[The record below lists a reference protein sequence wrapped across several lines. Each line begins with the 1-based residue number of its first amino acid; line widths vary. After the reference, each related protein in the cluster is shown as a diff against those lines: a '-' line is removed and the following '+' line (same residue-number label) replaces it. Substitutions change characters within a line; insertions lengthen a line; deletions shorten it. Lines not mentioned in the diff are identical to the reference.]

1 MTWIQSINISEIN
14 KLNPLFCDLL
24 IDLQRQTIKRP
35 VSIASNVNFRFI
47 DPISSLYSFDLF
59 YFLYASYIN
68 KILAIKWIFVLL
80 LIFFVLIL
88 PEHDTLW
95 EQY

>member
-1 MTWIQSINISEIN
+1 MLLKKKKKKKKKRNLGLTLIQSINISKIN

-35 VSIASNVNFRFI
+35 VSIASNVNFRFL

-59 YFLYASYIN
+59 YMHLIS
-68 KILAIKWIFVLL
+68 IKF
-80 LIFFVLIL
+80 
-88 PEHDTLW
+88 
-95 EQY
+95 